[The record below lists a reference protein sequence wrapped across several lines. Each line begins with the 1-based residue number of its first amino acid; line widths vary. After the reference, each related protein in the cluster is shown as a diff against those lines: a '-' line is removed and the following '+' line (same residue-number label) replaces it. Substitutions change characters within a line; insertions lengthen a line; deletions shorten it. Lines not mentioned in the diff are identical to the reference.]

1 MYKHIANILMLII
14 LILLIF
20 VLIYGQ
26 AETNKHEHIHQ
37 HDGIYLHIDDN
48 IKLFGVVDKYN
59 ELLKYTIYLEK
70 RLNTLEDNLD
80 INKVPNSIISPPK
93 KID

>member
-20 VLIYGQ
+20 LLIYNQ

-48 IKLFGVVDKYN
+48 IKLFSVVDKYN
-59 ELLKYTIYLEK
+59 QLLNYTIHLEK
-70 RLNTLEDNLD
+70 RLNTLEENLE
-80 INKVPNSIISPPK
+80 INKLPNSIISPPK

>member
-20 VLIYGQ
+20 VLIYDQ
-26 AETNKHEHIHQ
+26 VETNKHEHIHQ
-37 HDGIYLHIDDN
+37 HDGIYLNIDDN
-48 IKLFGVVDKYN
+48 LKLFSVVDKYN
-59 ELLKYTIYLEK
+59 KLLEYTIYLEK
-70 RLNTLEDNLD
+70 RLNTIEDNLD
-80 INKVPNSIISPPK
+80 INKLPNSIISPPQ